1 MKTKHIE
8 TANTIYNLKNWAEGY
23 FEISESG
30 QLAVKSDNGSS
41 IALTDIVE
49 KVQQANGNLPV
60 LLRFKQILR
69 SRVLS
74 LRQAFVNSL
83 AGEDCQAEYLPVYP
97 IKVNQQAGVVEEIL
111 GAGEENFRVG
121 LEVGSKAELVAAI
134 ASCLKRYGATP
145 EKATIICNGYKDQEY
160 LRLALIAKGM
170 GLQVYIV
177 IEKLNELRQLLKVAD
192 EISITPMIGLRVRLS
207 SIGKGNWQN
216 SGGEKSKFGLT
227 AIQLLSAVKL
237 LQSKEALGS
246 LSLLHFHLGSQ
257 LSNIH
262 DIKNG
267 LREAGRYYSE
277 LHAMGINIRWL
288 DIGGGLGVDYEGS
301 RSRSYC
307 SMNYSMNEY
316 AHNVV
321 HTLKKLCDEKQLPF
335 PGIITEAG
343 RAMSAHHAVLVTQ
356 VVDNEAMADT
366 PELQA
371 EIKKVIHEG
380 DIIHPVLDELAGLV
394 KQIST
399 ANSFEQVELYH
410 DICATF
416 RELTQ
421 LYIHDNINL
430 EQRAYGESLYQQGCV
445 QLLES
450 IGSGSRIKQEIIAEL
465 KEKTVDKM
473 FLNFSVF
480 RSLPDVWGIGQVFP
494 IVPLARL
501 DQPIKRRATLHDITC
516 DSDGRIEDYINGENL
531 EKTFPIS
538 SENQKTGA
546 LIGIFLVGAYQEI
559 LGDNHNLLAYTDSVD
574 IDINAAGEMVMG
586 KIKRGDTVSSV
597 LHDVS
602 YNANE
607 LQAQLGAGLERADI
621 DDQLKQDF
629 QNTLDGFMDAYTYL
643 KL

>member
-8 TANTIYNLKNWAEGY
+8 SANTIYNLKNWAEGY
-23 FEISESG
+23 FEISDNG
-30 QLAVKSDNGSS
+30 QLVVKSGSGSS
-41 IALTDIVE
+41 TALTDIVE
-49 KVQQANGNLPV
+49 KVQQAHGNLPV

-69 SRVLS
+69 GRVLS
-74 LRQAFVNSL
+74 LRRAFVNSL
-83 AGEDCQAEYLPVYP
+83 AAENCQSEYLPVYP
-97 IKVNQQAGVVEEIL
+97 IKVNQQASVVEEIL

-121 LEVGSKAELVAAI
+121 LEVGSKAELAAAI
-134 ASCLKRYGATP
+134 ACCLKQYGHTP
-145 EKATIICNGYKDQEY
+145 EKATIICNGYKDQQY
-160 LRLALIAKGM
+160 LRLALIAKSM
-170 GLQVYIV
+170 GLQVYVV
-177 IEKLNELRQLLKVAD
+177 IEKLNELQQLLKLAD
-192 EISITPMIGLRVRLS
+192 EILVTPMIGLRVRLS

-237 LQSKEALGS
+237 LKSNGALEN

-307 SMNYSMNEY
+307 SMNYSMDEY

-343 RAMSAHHAVLVTQ
+343 RAMSAHHAVLITQ

-366 PELQA
+366 LVLQA
-371 EIKKVIHEG
+371 DAETAMEDG
-380 DIIHPVLDELAGLV
+380 DAVHPVLAELAGLV
-394 KQIST
+394 KQVSN

-410 DICATF
+410 NISSTF

-421 LYIHDNINL
+421 LYLHDNINL
-430 EQRAYGESLYQQGCV
+430 EQRARGERLYQQGCV

-450 IGSGSRIKQEIIAEL
+450 IDSGSRIKQEIIEEL
-465 KEKTVDKM
+465 KEKTVDKL

-494 IVPLARL
+494 IVPLANL

-516 DSDGRIEDYINGENL
+516 DSDGRIDDYINGENL

-546 LIGIFLVGAYQEI
+546 LIGVFLVGAYQEI
-559 LGDNHNLLAYTDSVD
+559 LGDNHNLLAYTDAVD
-574 IDINAAGEMVMG
+574 IDINAAGEIVVG
-586 KIKRGDTVSSV
+586 NIKRGDTVASV
-597 LHDVS
+597 LAEVNYDS
-602 YNANE
+602 NE
-607 LQAQLGAGLERADI
+607 LQTLFRAGLEKAEI
-621 DDQLKQDF
+621 DSELKQNF
-629 QNTLDGFMDAYTYL
+629 QKTLDGFMNAYTYL